1 MHDSVML
8 EAKGRPTAM
17 IATSEFVLEART
29 QRDALGMTGLEPVI
43 IAHPLSS
50 LTDEEIGSVSSYL
63 QGLHARAD
71 DFAAEASPAPAAA
84 PATPAAAPAAPAPAP
99 APAEEPAPATG
110 S

>member
-17 IATSEFVLEART
+17 IATSEFVLEAKT

-50 LTDEEIGSVSSYL
+50 LTDEEIAGRIEQALPQIERIWLSGRAS
-63 QGLHARAD
+63 GDIAR
-71 DFAAEASPAPAAA
+71 
-84 PATPAAAPAAPAPAP
+84 
-99 APAEEPAPATG
+99 
-110 S
+110 